1 MPPVSTIVRSA
12 EDRDREVRAVEDAA
26 SSRIIATVLRYRARM
41 FPAPIILAGALV
53 WLGPSVWRYSLLAFA
68 VISIAT
74 LGFIDRLA
82 RSGAGAAR
90 DLLLPAWIAGLAQ
103 LAIVFVMGGIG
114 GPVAAA
120 IPLISVFMNL
130 VAPGRQAVYFVALV
144 QLPAVWAFAVAHAYD
159 LVPDLVPEAW
169 HGLYA
174 PPGTP
179 GLGPWITAG
188 FLTIM
193 LVGGTVVGRT
203 LRGVLIGMLREQMED
218 RDRQLEAYEESARA
232 LSQMTGEIAHE
243 LKNPLASIKGLAA
256 LVRKDLTGQTAER
269 MDVLRR
275 EVDRLQSTLDEFLSH
290 SRPLVPID
298 EERVDLA
305 ELAREVIELHEGI
318 ARQRDVR
325 LVVPAGEAHL
335 RCDPRKIKRVLI
347 NLVQNAI
354 EASPRARARPIPL
367 PSALVVYPTEKSF
380 SAASGASPEP

>member
-144 QLPAVWAFAVAHAYD
+144 QLPAVWSGRSRSRTRTTWC
-159 LVPDLVPEAW
+159 PTWCPR
-169 HGLYA
+169 
-174 PPGTP
+174 PGT
-179 GLGPWITAG
+179 
-188 FLTIM
+188 
-193 LVGGTVVGRT
+193 VST
-203 LRGVLIGMLREQMED
+203 LRPAPR
-218 RDRQLEAYEESARA
+218 AWAR
-232 LSQMTGEIAHE
+232 G
-243 LKNPLASIKGLAA
+243 
-256 LVRKDLTGQTAER
+256 
-269 MDVLRR
+269 
-275 EVDRLQSTLDEFLSH
+275 
-290 SRPLVPID
+290 
-298 EERVDLA
+298 
-305 ELAREVIELHEGI
+305 
-318 ARQRDVR
+318 
-325 LVVPAGEAHL
+325 
-335 RCDPRKIKRVLI
+335 
-347 NLVQNAI
+347 
-354 EASPRARARPIPL
+354 SPRG
-367 PSALVVYPTEKSF
+367 S
-380 SAASGASPEP
+380 